1 MVYPLFAFYWTTQTT
16 SDANSNNNKTFCTP
30 KEYTG
35 SVCLSELQ
43 QWPHCSKSG
52 VFIPSDIDQETQERE
67 AQQLLTALQLLNPSE
82 SCMMAFRP
90 FLCLYLFGLC
100 EENGNVV
107 QPSYEDCVVLKD
119 VICAEEIKTAT
130 ALLGSDQLPDCF
142 NFPQN
147 ETLCCKFVYI
157 YN

>member
-1 MVYPLFAFYWTTQTT
+1 
-16 SDANSNNNKTFCTP
+16 
-30 KEYTG
+30 
-35 SVCLSELQ
+35 
-43 QWPHCSKSG
+43 
-52 VFIPSDIDQETQERE
+52 
-67 AQQLLTALQLLNPSE
+67 
-82 SCMMAFRP
+82 MMAFRP

-100 EENGNVV
+100 EGNGNVV